1 MEKVLEYKEI
11 KMEYYE
17 HGDVIRNK
25 ITILQQEV
33 AVLKSRIQEHGTGHI
48 HTAIGVITHRI
59 TELEEEFIE
68 AQKQRNR

>member
-1 MEKVLEYKEI
+1 VEKALEYKEI
-11 KMEYYE
+11 KMEYYQ

-25 ITILQQEV
+25 ITILQQEI

-48 HTAIGVITHRI
+48 HTAISVIDHRI
-59 TELEEEFIE
+59 AELTEEFAE